1 MCIYVQVMPVLNRSG
16 IFHTHFRNPNA
27 YVKKLKMNQKALLAK
42 ILSLDPK
49 KKIIKSLL
57 SDPELG
63 ESLKSSLS
71 EIETLKEKMASIIK
85 EIKNAC
91 KFRPEDWKPVIE
103 EIIREQTGGDAGLA
117 LKTWKRKK
125 EIDNAVKIALW
136 EGMGPSD
143 IRTIIEVMIMGMQP
157 GDTNYLS
164 QYDVKADETS
174 ADETS
179 EEKEK

>member
-1 MCIYVQVMPVLNRSG
+1 MPVLNRSG

-91 KFRPEDWKPVIE
+91 KSKLKINP
-103 EIIREQTGGDAGLA
+103 EIIF
-117 LKTWKRKK
+117 
-125 EIDNAVKIALW
+125 V
-136 EGMGPSD
+136 P
-143 IRTIIEVMIMGMQP
+143 P
-157 GDTNYLS
+157 GS
-164 QYDVKADETS
+164 FETS
-174 ADETS
+174 LRKTAIF
-179 EEKEK
+179 EKTYE